1 VGKETRRMD
10 CRSSKLLS
18 APNAARA
25 ARLAPFM
32 LAGPISGPLL
42 AGVILNLRGG
52 QPVLGSL
59 YAVALGLWAFL
70 MPVLAVKVL

>member
-1 VGKETRRMD
+1 MLQQSAHR
-10 CRSSKLLS
+10 LLKT
-18 APNAARA
+18 PNAARA
-25 ARLAPFM
+25 ARLAPF
-32 LAGPISGPLL
+32 LLVGPVSGPLL
-42 AGVILNLRGG
+42 AGVILNYRAG

>member
-1 VGKETRRMD
+1 MLQK
-10 CRSSKLLS
+10 S
-18 APNAARA
+18 APRLLQNPGAARA
-25 ARLAPFM
+25 ARLAPFL
-32 LAGPISGPLL
+32 LAGPVSGPLL
-42 AGVILNLRGG
+42 AGIILNYRSG